1 MARSYQDKIE
11 RTLDIYGFACDCNL
25 CKLDANDPLTKI
37 RAQLIEQIEY
47 KHMNRMITIPEAF
60 TDVQKMKA
68 TYANRELKFQLII
81 PLQFLANKYR
91 ELFKYKQSAK
101 CFEEMFDLIKGI
113 NFICLPEFIIFIF
126 MLKLIFKIIMILARL
141 LCSKKYT
148 VIIRIVQ

>member
-1 MARSYQDKIE
+1 
-11 RTLDIYGFACDCNL
+11 
-25 CKLDANDPLTKI
+25 
-37 RAQLIEQIEY
+37 
-47 KHMNRMITIPEAF
+47 MITIPEAF